1 MSGTLSLAASIAAMD
16 RQALERLVARRRVV
30 SPASVSEPLGLA
42 LELLRPDSISRALQS
57 AHRESLVALL
67 ALDED
72 GVEDQEILY
81 ALAAIGLVGVAGETR
96 EGDAANAGDGA
107 TGASQSAPADA
118 VDGSD
123 TTAFVALPEVT
134 AMLPRDVFADVAPPA
149 DPGAA
154 PDDLTGWFAAGLT
167 SVRRAAKI
175 LHTIAAHP
183 VRLGR
188 KGRPAVI
195 AVRDLAVAAHCS
207 PEQAARLLDTMRSA
221 GLLSAH
227 TDYSGAEQLGVAGAE
242 AQQWLMQF
250 GYAERWLALA
260 RAAVSRFDARIR
272 RGLTEAGGNLRELAV
287 RLPHEYPL
295 LPAGELEALL
305 ESIEASEDLGL
316 ALHGWVTPVAQ
327 ALLRGDED
335 AAREL
340 AEKEMPS
347 DVAGVYVQPDLS
359 IIVPGPLPPADE
371 AMLHAISETEQL
383 GPAASL
389 RVSTDRL
396 TRAVLRAGS
405 GTGEV
410 RAALERLSL
419 TGIPQPLDYLLRD
432 IDRKTAEQ
440 AAPED
445 DFAVYDSAFRSV
457 GMPHSTDAARAAD
470 VAGAIGST
478 YSNGAGST
486 VGAASSSHLVGAS
499 GSSHLNGAADSVAA
513 ERSTTTPT
521 PAHNESQAMID
532 RILSATLE
540 AGGEGDLTRRLEL
553 AIRDRSA
560 VRVTAV
566 AGKDQREFTLLPVS
580 LKGGRLRATDQ
591 QAGVERTLPVSAITA
606 VAAVAA

>member
-16 RQALERLVARRRVV
+16 RQALEGLVAHRRIV
-30 SPASVSEPLGLA
+30 SPASVNEPLGLA

-57 AHRESLVALL
+57 AHREALDALL
-67 ALDED
+67 ALSEV
-72 GVEDQEILY
+72 GVEDQAILY
-81 ALAAIGLVGVAGETR
+81 ALASVGLVGVAGESR
-96 EGDAANAGDGA
+96 EGAGANRSDEAATTSRSVASSSLGADAAG
-107 TGASQSAPADA
+107 
-118 VDGSD
+118 GSHS
-123 TTAFVALPEVT
+123 TAFIALPEVT
-134 AMLPRDVFADVAPPA
+134 ALLPRDVFADVAPLA

-227 TDYSGAEQLGVAGAE
+227 TDYLGAEQLGVTGAK
-242 AQQWLMQF
+242 AQQWLMQL
-250 GYAERWLALA
+250 GYAERWFELA
-260 RAAVSRFDARIR
+260 RAAISRFDARLRSGIA
-272 RGLTEAGGNLRELAV
+272 EADGNLRVLAA

-295 LPAGELEALL
+295 LPASELEALL
-305 ESIEASEDLGL
+305 ENIEAAEDLGL
-316 ALHGWVTPVAQ
+316 ALHGWVTPVTQ
-327 ALLRGDED
+327 ALLHGDED
-335 AAREL
+335 TAREL
-340 AEKEMPS
+340 ATHEMPS

-396 TRAVLRAGS
+396 TRAVIRAGS

-440 AAPED
+440 AEPED
-445 DFAVYDSAFRSV
+445 DFTAHDVLIAAESGWGAAAA
-457 GMPHSTDAARAAD
+457 STAAGPSAARSAAAD
-470 VAGAIGST
+470 FAAAGP
-478 YSNGAGST
+478 
-486 VGAASSSHLVGAS
+486 
-499 GSSHLNGAADSVAA
+499 VAA
-513 ERSTTTPT
+513 EITAAAIATEGSAAAGSAAAESAAAAVPD
-521 PAHNESQAMID
+521 ESQAMID
-532 RILSATLE
+532 RILSSARE
-540 AGGEGDLTRRLEL
+540 AGDEGDLTRRLEL

-566 AGKDQREFTLLPVS
+566 AGKDEREFTLLPVS